1 MSCRVLGSCPS
12 AKCFSV
18 LHMAPSCPWN
28 HCIPFLHSAGPC
40 LLPSPFFHLFPCES
54 SGSGGWKFIIC
65 PSSWFADLPPAR
77 SHVCWKKPSIPAQEC
92 IPLKEREGRSRRGAL
107 ECLGSLECLFLFQA
121 CGSGLISAVHSPS
134 QRSLVHSVGA
144 ICQTDGSAR
153 RHFQKKLEQGGR
165 GRNKQPAGWHIAAH
179 PLPAPENLFPSV
191 QKAADGFWAVCG
203 SLALCF
209 TTHPCAP

>member
-1 MSCRVLGSCPS
+1 MLGCCPS

-28 HCIPFLHSAGPC
+28 HCIPFLHSTGSC
-40 LLPSPFFHLFPCES
+40 LLPSPFFRLFPCES
-54 SGSGGWKFIIC
+54 SGSGGWKFIFC
-65 PSSWFADLPPAR
+65 PSSWFADFPPAK
-77 SHVCWKKPSIPAQEC
+77 SHVCWKKPSIPAQER
-92 IPLKEREGRSRRGAL
+92 IPLKEREGRSGRGAL

-165 GRNKQPAGWHIAAH
+165 GRNKQPAGWHAAAH
-179 PLPAPENLFPSV
+179 PLPARENLFPSV

-203 SLALCF
+203 SLALCI